1 MSGGRLP
8 SPKPLPMRTEGYRP
22 RMRGGPPQTA
32 AWKVFVDTLQVSA
45 SIGVHPHEHETRQM
59 IIVDVELDMGGTPTP
74 KNDRLN
80 ETADYE
86 AMAKAIE
93 GMADEGHVQLVETLA
108 ERIARWCLKDSR
120 VVKAKVRVAKP
131 AALPNAKAVG
141 CEVTIGR
148 E

>member
-1 MSGGRLP
+1 
-8 SPKPLPMRTEGYRP
+8 MRPEAYRP
-22 RMRGGPPQTA
+22 RTRPPEA
-32 AWKVFVDTLQVSA
+32 ASKPAWKVFIDTLQVSA

-59 IIVDVELDMGGTPTP
+59 IIVDVELDMGATPTP
-74 KNDRLN
+74 KHDRLN

-86 AMAKAIE
+86 AITKAIE

-120 VVKAKVRVAKP
+120 VLKARVRVAKP
-131 AALPNAKAVG
+131 AALPNARAVG